1 MSDSLL
7 TVCLDFALPERLP
20 KAMPTNSLSNL
31 TSQQLYR
38 AAALRE
44 RIEALEQELTRVL
57 GVSTEPTVAVAPDP
71 VAKKTKRRFS
81 AATRAKMAAA
91 MKARWAARKAAAA
104 PVARAPAPVKKVK
117 KVFSAAARAK
127 LAAATKARWKNIK
140 AAGKKSL

>member
-1 MSDSLL
+1 ML
-7 TVCLDFALPERLP
+7 TSPLSRL
-20 KAMPTNSLSNL
+20 S
-31 TSQQLYR
+31 SQQLHR

-44 RIEALEQELTRVL
+44 RIEALEQELIRVL
-57 GVSTEPTVAVAPDP
+57 GVSAEPTSAQAPTP
-71 VAKKTKRRFS
+71 VAETAKKRFS

-91 MKARWAARKAAAA
+91 MKARWAARKAAT
-104 PVARAPAPVKKVK
+104 APASVKKVK